1 MTDFQDR
8 SLALLSRIFGYDHFR
23 GQQQEVI
30 TTVAQ
35 GQNALVLMPTGG
47 GKSLCYQLPAL
58 LRDGVGIVVSPL
70 IALMKDQV
78 DTLRELGVKSAFLNS
93 SLPITEQRA
102 VEQALL
108 NGQLDLLYVA
118 PERLLTDGFLHLLSQ
133 VPIAL
138 FAIDEAHCV
147 SQWGHDFRPEYQ
159 KLGILAERF
168 PHIPRVAL
176 TATADERTR
185 TDIIAVL
192 KLANTPVF
200 ISSFDRPN
208 IYYHIVEKDN
218 GRQQLLDFIRQQ
230 PEGSA
235 GIVYCL
241 SRKRV
246 EETATFLQS
255 KHFPAL
261 AYHAGLPSAERAR
274 VQDEFLLEEGR
285 IVCATV
291 AFGMGIDKPNVR
303 FVAHVDLPKS
313 LEGYYQ
319 ETGRAGR
326 DGLPSTAWMT
336 YGLADLISVR
346 RMLAQSEAPPEV
358 KRVESAKLDALLAY
372 CETARCRRQ
381 VLLHYFGENRPTP
394 CGHCDICSQSPQTW
408 DATIAAQKALS
419 AAIRTGNRFGAAHLT
434 DVLLGTDNDKIKQFG
449 HDKLPTFGVGTELT
463 DSAWRNVFRQ
473 LVALGYLLPD
483 DDGYGGLACSD
494 KGRLFLKAGERL
506 QLREQAAPKPKAAR
520 RDQKLKVVSDLPP
533 AVQRRFDAL
542 RVLRL
547 TLAHAQSVAPYI
559 IFSDTTL
566 RDMAMSDPKN
576 QEQFLAISGV
586 GEQKLARYGA
596 AFLARLA
603 EVRSLAMGE
612 DLPYTEPAPE
622 KKKVETVDAT
632 FKLLT
637 KGLNRAQIAEQRG
650 LSVDT
655 IGSHLLK
662 LYQAK
667 KITLAHS
674 LYLTSDEVDE
684 VLLACQKLGIV
695 PKQTATKALHAELG
709 GRFGYADLNMVLW
722 MSGETDRVE

>member
-1 MTDFQDR
+1 MTASIQSR
-8 SLALLSRIFGYDHFR
+8 ALATLSRIFGYDQFR

-30 TTVAQ
+30 LTVTQ
-35 GQNALVLMPTGG
+35 GHNALVLMPTGG
-47 GKSLCYQLPAL
+47 GKSVCYQIPSL
-58 LRDGVGIVVSPL
+58 LREGVGIVVSPL

-108 NGQLDLLYVA
+108 NGELDLLYVA
-118 PERLLTDGFLHLLSQ
+118 PERLLTDGFLRLLSQ
-133 VPIAL
+133 VQIAL

-192 KLANTPVF
+192 QLANAPVF

-218 GRQQLLDFIRQQ
+218 GRQQLLDFIHQQ
-230 PEGSA
+230 AKGSA

-246 EETATFLQS
+246 EEIALFLQS
-255 KHFPAL
+255 KNFPAL
-261 AYHAGLPSAERAR
+261 AYHAGLPAAERAR

-381 VLLHYFGENRPTP
+381 VLLHYFGETRPEP
-394 CGHCDICSQSPQTW
+394 CGHCDICRQPPKTW

-419 AAIRTGNRFGAAHLT
+419 AAIRTGNRFGAAHLS
-434 DVLLGTDNDKIKQFG
+434 DVLLGIDNEKIKQFG
-449 HDKLPTFGVGTELT
+449 HDQLPTYGVGKELT
-463 DSAWRNVFRQ
+463 ESAWRNVFRQ

-506 QLREQAAPKPKAAR
+506 QLREQAPPKVKTAR
-520 RDQKLKVVSDLPP
+520 KDRSLKIVSDLPP
-533 AVQRRFDAL
+533 FAQQRFDAL
-542 RVLRL
+542 RILRL
-547 TLAHAQSVAPYI
+547 TLAHAQSVPPYI
-559 IFSDTTL
+559 IFSDSTL
-566 RDMAMSDPKN
+566 RDMAIIDPSTPA
-576 QEQFLAISGV
+576 EFLAISGV
-586 GEQKLARYGA
+586 GEQKLARYGE

-603 EVRSLAMGE
+603 EVRDLEVGVS
-612 DLPYTEPAPE
+612 LPYVEPVKE
-622 KKKVETVDAT
+622 KEKIDTVDAT
-632 FKLLT
+632 FNLLT
-637 KGLNRAQIAEQRG
+637 KGLNRAQIAEKRG
-650 LSVDT
+650 LSVET
-655 IGSHLLK
+655 IGGHLLK
-662 LYQAK
+662 LYQAGR
-667 KITLAHS
+667 ITLAHS
-674 LYLTSDEVDE
+674 LYLNEEEVE
-684 VLLACQKLGIV
+684 EIKLMCQKLGIV
-695 PKQTATKALHAELG
+695 PKQTATKVLKEALDN
-709 GRFGYADLNMVLW
+709 RFGYADLNMVLW
-722 MSGETDRVE
+722 MSGDY